1 MSSLFAVIIFILLI
15 LLGGLIWRVRHRF
28 FIPLA
33 RLRHTLSVLGA
44 PPGHSVAATMQ
55 AARSQ
60 LRAWAGRAHRAERE
74 LALLASVLE
83 KTHDGILVVD
93 DDFRILFAN
102 ASASRIFGHLGASI
116 KGRRL
121 AEVARERQIYEGFQR
136 ALGERRAFEGRIER
150 LESTGR
156 KTFQFQIIPLEAGKA
171 AGVFLDITRLE
182 HLERVRQEFLANV
195 SHELRTPLASILA
208 YVETL
213 LDGAIHD
220 AEHNVR
226 FLEVVQKH
234 AQRLNSLVNDISD
247 LSAIE
252 SGHVQLEPTVIH
264 VRHAVED
271 VMETLR
277 PRADQ
282 FDVRLINA
290 VPENVEIMADRR
302 RFEQILINLLDNGI
316 KFNRR
321 GGRVRVDA
329 EERAGETAI
338 IVADTG
344 IGIPPSDLPRIF
356 ERFYRVDKARSIELG
371 GTGLGLAI
379 VKHLVRIHGGKIAV
393 QSQPGKGTQF
403 TILWPMKPDQGD
415 GDRRSPHPHHSS
427 VD

>member
-1 MSSLFAVIIFILLI
+1 MSSLVALIIVALVI
-15 LLGGLIWRVRHRF
+15 LLGGLVWRMRHRF

-44 PPGHSVAATMQ
+44 APGNSVAATMQ
-55 AARSQ
+55 TARHQ
-60 LRAWAGRAHRAERE
+60 LRAWATRAHRAERE
-74 LALLASVLE
+74 LALLASILE

-93 DDFRILFAN
+93 DDFRVLFAN
-102 ASASRIFGHLGASI
+102 ASAGRIFGQLGTSM

-121 AEVARERQIYEGFQR
+121 AEVARERQIYEGFRR

-150 LESTGR
+150 LESAGR
-156 KTFQFQIIPLEAGKA
+156 KTFQFQIIPLEEGRA

-195 SHELRTPLASILA
+195 SHELRTPLAAILA

-252 SGHVQLEPTVIH
+252 SGHVRLEPTVIH
-264 VRHAVED
+264 VHRAVQD
-271 VMETLR
+271 VMEALQ
-277 PRADQ
+277 PRAEQ

-290 VPENVEIMADRR
+290 VPENVEILADRR
-302 RFEQILINLLDNGI
+302 RFEQILLNLLDNGI

-338 IVADTG
+338 TIADTG
-344 IGIPPSDLPRIF
+344 IGIPPADLPRIF
-356 ERFYRVDKARSIELG
+356 ERFYRV
-371 GTGLGLAI
+371 
-379 VKHLVRIHGGKIAV
+379 
-393 QSQPGKGTQF
+393 
-403 TILWPMKPDQGD
+403 
-415 GDRRSPHPHHSS
+415 
-427 VD
+427 